1 MANEAGTET
10 SAAEGRLGG
19 CLLWFFWGVSLSFM
33 TILSLALLILL
44 AASVTLNVYLGW
56 ELSGL
61 EVSISRSGSGG
72 LPPLAA
78 TYIPTDVLA
87 AIPTQTPVPT
97 STATPFATVSPL
109 EEQVATLSAL
119 ATQVAGPPTGA
130 APVQATPLPP
140 AVPIQPPTGV
150 PPAVAID
157 APQAQAAAPQPA
169 DSASPATTTAPQPA
183 DSASPATTT
192 APIATPAAVSAASQE
207 EAAAEFVPP
216 ATSSNTYNLIPLEG
230 QRESRPPEEHGDLN
244 LKLRDPQSIE
254 VDLSLQD
261 LPGSGVDP
269 NAPNFSK
276 IFKPEFTR
284 AYTVH
289 DWDWGCNCKGKL
301 LQEEHL
307 VLLGLKTTPGQ
318 PVFIPPKEGD
328 IYGGNYYAT
337 VLYASEDSLTFLYA
351 RAGSVVKGYTIHY
364 LGLHTD
370 PNLVAKFRESKG
382 NELPGLTLDTPVGVA
397 GDELIVAIRDNGK
410 FLDMRSKRDWWE

>member
-1 MANEAGTET
+1 MANEVGTEMPP
-10 SAAEGRLGG
+10 AEGRLGG

-61 EVSISRSGSGG
+61 EVSVSRSGAGG

-78 TYIPTDVLA
+78 TYIPTEMLA

-97 STATPFATVSPL
+97 STATPLGALSPL

-119 ATQVAGPPTGA
+119 ATQVAGPSGGV
-130 APVQATPLPP
+130 APVQGTPLPA
-140 AVPIQPPTGV
+140 AVPIQPPTSIPAAV
-150 PPAVAID
+150 PINT
-157 APQAQAAAPQPA
+157 PQAQAAAPQPA
-169 DSASPATTTAPQPA
+169 DSSSAATPVAAAATPAAPV
-183 DSASPATTT
+183 
-192 APIATPAAVSAASQE
+192 ATPAAVSAASQE
-207 EAAAEFVPP
+207 EAPAAEFVPP
-216 ATSSNTYNLIPLEG
+216 ASSSNTYELIPLEG
-230 QRESRPPEEHGDLN
+230 QRESRPAEEHGDLN
-244 LKLRDPQSIE
+244 LKLRDPQPID

-276 IFKPEFTR
+276 VFKPEFTR

-301 LQEEHL
+301 LKEDGL
-307 VLLGLKTTPGQ
+307 VLLGLKTTAGQ
-318 PVFIPPKEGD
+318 PVFIPPKDGD

-351 RAGSVVKGYTIHY
+351 RAGSVVKGYTVHY
-364 LGLHTD
+364 VGLHTD

>member
-10 SAAEGRLGG
+10 SAAEGRIGG

-33 TILSLALLILL
+33 SILSLALLILL

-87 AIPTQTPVPT
+87 GIPTQTPMPT

-119 ATQVAGPPTGA
+119 ATQVAGPSTGV
-130 APVQATPLPP
+130 APVQETPLPP
-140 AVPIQPPTGV
+140 AVPIQPPTSIPAAV
-150 PPAVAID
+150 PIST
-157 APQAQAAAPQPA
+157 PQAQAAAPQPT
-169 DSASPATTTAPQPA
+169 DSASSSPATTTAPV
-183 DSASPATTT
+183 
-192 APIATPAAVSAASQE
+192 ATPAAVSAASQE

-216 ATSSNTYNLIPLEG
+216 ATSSNTYSLIPLEG
-230 QRESRPPEEHGDLN
+230 QRESRPAEEHGDLN
-244 LKLRDPQSIE
+244 LKLRDPQPIE
-254 VDLSLQD
+254 VDPSLQD
-261 LPGSGVDP
+261 IPGSGVDP

-276 IFKPEFTR
+276 VFKPEFTR

-301 LQEEHL
+301 IQEKDV

-370 PNLVAKFRESKG
+370 PNLIAKFRESKG

>member
-1 MANEAGTET
+1 MANEAATET
-10 SAAEGRLGG
+10 AAAEGRIGG

-61 EVSISRSGSGG
+61 EVSISRSGAGG

-87 AIPTQTPVPT
+87 GIPTQTPVPT

-119 ATQVAGPPTGA
+119 ATQVAGPSTGV
-130 APVQATPLPP
+130 APVQGTPLPP
-140 AVPIQPPTGV
+140 AVPIQPPASIPAAV
-150 PPAVAID
+150 PIGT
-157 APQAQAAAPQPA
+157 PQAQAAAPQPTDTA
-169 DSASPATTTAPQPA
+169 ASSPATTTAPV
-183 DSASPATTT
+183 
-192 APIATPAAVSAASQE
+192 ATPAAVSAASQE
-207 EAAAEFVPP
+207 EAAAAEFVPP

-230 QRESRPPEEHGDLN
+230 QRESRPAEEHGDLN
-244 LKLRDPQSIE
+244 LKLRDPQPIE

-261 LPGSGVDP
+261 IPGSGVDP

-301 LQEEHL
+301 IQEKDV

-351 RAGSVVKGYTIHY
+351 RAGSVVKGYTVHY

>member
-1 MANEAGTET
+1 MANEAET
-10 SAAEGRLGG
+10 SAAEGRIGG

-61 EVSISRSGSGG
+61 EVSISRSGAGG

-87 AIPTQTPVPT
+87 GIPTQTPVPT

-119 ATQVAGPPTGA
+119 ATQVAGPSTGV
-130 APVQATPLPP
+130 APVQGTPLPP
-140 AVPIQPPTGV
+140 AVPIQPPTSIPAAV
-150 PPAVAID
+150 PIGT
-157 APQAQAAAPQPA
+157 PQAQAAAPQPTDTA
-169 DSASPATTTAPQPA
+169 ASAPATTTAPV
-183 DSASPATTT
+183 
-192 APIATPAAVSAASQE
+192 ATPAAVSAASQE

-216 ATSSNTYNLIPLEG
+216 ATSSNTYSLIPLEG
-230 QRESRPPEEHGDLN
+230 QRESRPAEEHGDLN
-244 LKLRDPQSIE
+244 LKLRDPQPIE

-301 LQEEHL
+301 IQEKDV

-318 PVFIPPKEGD
+318 PIFIPPKEGD

-351 RAGSVVKGYTIHY
+351 RAGSVVKGYTVHY